1 MSRALLPAAARASLS
16 DWAQLAACQ
25 RAPNSAGS
33 DLRNASRCRFLGAG
47 RVGRTSRLS
56 RETGTARRCHRC
68 PPAGARAARPPRR
81 GPHAAPLSPLG
92 ALQLLPDQAS
102 SSCATRPRS
111 RTRSAAAQ
119 VQTASGYYDHPCKDP
134 GGVRDWNMAAV
145 CLKKLDARL
154 TEAESESFMR
164 PKGSWLSL
172 PPRTGRALYESCYAL
187 LAMSSSFPASSR
199 RLRAESGFFV
209 QDVASQVALIR
220 RQGLWAHGVS

>member
-1 MSRALLPAAARASLS
+1 MPPPGHAMALVKRSLLGAILAEPWRGPCSRSR
-16 DWAQLAACQ
+16 
-25 RAPNSAGS
+25 RAPT
-33 DLRNASRCRFLGAG
+33 
-47 RVGRTSRLS
+47 RTSAYGIPRG
-56 RETGTARRCHRC
+56 EG
-68 PPAGARAARPPRR
+68 RPP
-81 GPHAAPLSPLG
+81 HTAPLSPLG

-164 PKGSWLSL
+164 PKGSW
-172 PPRTGRALYESCYAL
+172 
-187 LAMSSSFPASSR
+187 
-199 RLRAESGFFV
+199 V
-209 QDVASQVALIR
+209 
-220 RQGLWAHGVS
+220 

>member
-1 MSRALLPAAARASLS
+1 MVCGACETEQVERGDTANGAAGHKWRAYIVIPLQRRGPRSRSIRQNTSSSGSTDGTRWEAVSEPPGPPMSRALLPAAARASLS

-119 VQTASGYYDHPCKDP
+119 VQTASGYY
-134 GGVRDWNMAAV
+134 
-145 CLKKLDARL
+145 
-154 TEAESESFMR
+154 
-164 PKGSWLSL
+164 
-172 PPRTGRALYESCYAL
+172 
-187 LAMSSSFPASSR
+187 
-199 RLRAESGFFV
+199 
-209 QDVASQVALIR
+209 ALIYTVV
-220 RQGLWAHGVS
+220 QVF